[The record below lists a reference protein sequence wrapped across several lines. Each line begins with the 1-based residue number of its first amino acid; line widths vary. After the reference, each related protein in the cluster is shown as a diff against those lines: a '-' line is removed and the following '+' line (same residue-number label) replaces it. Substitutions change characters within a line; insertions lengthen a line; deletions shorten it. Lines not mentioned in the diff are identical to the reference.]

1 MKSYILCDV
10 LQASFVSSRGFS
22 GFVKNPAAASNSL
35 RVSLMTKMLLS
46 LFADSTEYI
55 PESS

>member
-22 GFVKNPAAASNSL
+22 GFVKNPAAGSNSL

-46 LFADSTEYI
+46 LFAD
-55 PESS
+55 

>member
-22 GFVKNPAAASNSL
+22 GFVKNPEAGSNSL

-46 LFADSTEYI
+46 LFAD
-55 PESS
+55 